1 MKLKKSEMIEALAK
15 ETGLTKTD
23 VEKVFNGTF
32 DLFKKELGK
41 GNNVAVAGFGT
52 FKISKRAARTGR
64 NPQTGETIK
73 IKASK
78 SVGFKSGS
86 ALKEIVNK

>member
-1 MKLKKSEMIEALAK
+1 MKKSEMIDALAK

-32 DLFKKELGK
+32 DLFKKELKK

-52 FKISKRAARTGR
+52 FKVSKRAARTGR

-78 SVGFKSGS
+78 SVGFKAGS

>member
-1 MKLKKSEMIEALAK
+1 MKKSEMIEALAQS
-15 ETGLTKTD
+15 TGLTKAD

-32 DLFKKELGK
+32 DLFKGELAK

-52 FKISKRAARTGR
+52 FKISNRAARDGR
-64 NPQTGETIK
+64 NPQTGETIH

-78 SVGFKSGS
+78 SVSFKAGN
-86 ALKEIVNK
+86 ALKEVVNK

>member
-1 MKLKKSEMIEALAK
+1 MKKSEMIDALAK
-15 ETGLTKTD
+15 ETGLTKKD
-23 VEKVFNGTF
+23 VEAVFNGTF
-32 DLFKKELGK
+32 DLFKKELKK

-64 NPQTGETIK
+64 NPRTGETLK

-78 SVGFKSGS
+78 SVSFKAGT
-86 ALKEIVNK
+86 ALKEAVK